1 MNMINTHSVQQV
13 TEAGNACA
21 SELYCSS
28 IHHIYSGIS
37 ITHRTSICLR
47 TVLLTIML
55 CFMGGNEAWGYG
67 ENTSY
72 VCDDAGERSWST
84 ISNSGSYNLSGP
96 GKTLTFEAK
105 RTAIFGFSNTTN
117 FYAQYS
123 TDGGNTWTNALTINL
138 EKTGTWYTQ
147 ECEIPENANCVRMA
161 TEGTGPTGNKQ
172 IRNVKVTRATT
183 LSTSTSSINFGTQHI
198 NTSSTK
204 TASIDFNNT
213 TYNQQVTGTCTD
225 SHFTVTPKEVGET
238 GSTTI
243 DISYTSTTP
252 GIHSGTVTLSMN
264 GKSVSFPVS
273 GSSEATYNF
282 SALTEPNNDAFGF
295 ASASVTPSITSTNA
309 SESPVAT
316 FTATANDGYEFV
328 GWGTTANATTYEST
342 ENPYSPT
349 ITNSSPGTTVT
360 KELYAIFCPV
370 FNFSVNADKIYDHG
384 TVSASVVEKILG
396 EPSATSMSTEATF
409 TATPNEDCTFEGWFY
424 DAEHNNKA
432 SDEPNFTTT
441 VTNSEIGSTK
451 DLTLYA
457 WFKKNQTLS
466 WDTDITDFNLVQG
479 TVVAS
484 SATSSSGLPVS
495 YNSSNSIVASVDTEG
510 NVTGN
515 VVSNDGVVITALQE
529 GNDEYNQ
536 TPSISRTFHV
546 LEKLQAS
553 FVVTGFPGTNPTLKV
568 EDAPTVAV
576 SNTDDEFTYSSSDN
590 DVVSLSINGNII
602 TMTALKA
609 GNATVTLSQPAND
622 THYASSAVYNI
633 TVERHQGGLI
643 ITIPE
648 SLKVGETLSDF
659 WSTSNSEVDI
669 VVTSDKP
676 DVVSYD
682 NGILTAKGEGT
693 ATITVSQAENVKWE
707 GESRQQ
713 TIVVSKVTNTLGVSL
728 AAQEARVDGTINV
741 AFSNQNN
748 EDTPITAFITEQ
760 SQSSSV
766 NNGTDVIAYENGT
779 IIAKNAGTAKITF
792 TQEATEKYEGYTSTT
807 YDITVNKIANPITI
821 TLDGQS
827 ATAIRLKYGV
837 TATLSYSS
845 PNDDTE
851 FTVNRKSGSYT
862 TCSGSTITAGNTA
875 GTDIYEIT
883 QAETYKYEAGYATFS
898 IRVNNTDEA
907 IGYVLDE
914 GTEYSHGAGAGVI
927 HTYTLSGP
935 GETLYYSARR
945 STAVAIYYNLY
956 AEYSTDGNSWN
967 EAHNNTSLGT
977 DNKEFSCSIPETARY
992 VRFRLPG
999 GGTGTKYVNNVKVTR
1014 KTYVRASADNT
1025 NLGTVY
1031 TGETRQATFTVD
1043 YSTTNGGNIHI
1054 NSSNA
1059 NFVLS
1064 EAELAAPNNSDGSK
1078 TFTVTYTPNPSQ
1090 LGEES
1095 ALITVADLFYSQEIS
1110 LTATAAKRDNTLT
1123 VIGEQ
1128 NLKVGDVIENVYSNK
1143 NSNADLNVSISN
1155 EGVVAYDSSTN
1166 TLTASSE
1173 GTATVTFTQNANDM
1187 YYAVS
1192 KSVTVNVTKHANTL
1206 NVVLDKTDLKVEE
1219 TANVTFDNHESDGAI
1234 AVSYTTDGIVS
1245 YADGIIS
1252 AISAGSTRITF
1263 TQAATTS
1270 YEGATQS
1277 FDITVTKHDQ
1287 TLVWDNDI
1295 TGDGLN
1301 LSVGQELETNTATAS
1316 SGLAVTY
1323 SSSNPAVISV
1333 DENTGHLTALS
1344 GGANIKITATQP
1356 GNHKYNEAYI
1366 TRNFTVISKIDA
1378 SVITSLSDSE
1388 DGNILIIGKEPV
1400 TIGCSAPLTM
1410 DNFTISGNSERHIET
1425 SFANNTLTIIPVLAG
1440 GDVTVTLTRE
1450 EDNSYNAVSATYR
1463 IIVANPELTLE
1474 PNVAPEIK
1482 YKEYSKVIL
1491 ARTLKAGYSSLSLPF
1506 NTTVE
1511 ALAGKGYDAGND
1523 WVAQLSVVTYN
1534 EQDGYTLYFSKVADG
1549 VITANE
1555 PYILHLGTEVEFPEF
1570 TDVTIT
1576 DASPSEHYAQGGVNN
1591 SHITYRDWKMAANYT
1606 PALSM
1611 NGFYGVVNSEGCLMR
1626 GGENSTLN
1634 AYASY
1639 IVNNTGNEPQ
1649 RHSTKAVYM
1658 DGDATAI
1665 QEMLESRAE
1674 RYAEIYD
1681 LQGRRLLS
1689 ANRGINIVRQS
1700 DGTVRKVLHR

>member
-1 MNMINTHSVQQV
+1 MINTHSIQQK

-21 SELYCSS
+21 SELYSSS
-28 IHHIYSGIS
+28 IHHINSGIS
-37 ITHRTSICLR
+37 ITHRTSICIR
-47 TVLLTIML
+47 SILLTIMFCL
-55 CFMGGNEAWGYG
+55 MGGNEAWGYG

-72 VCDDAGERSWST
+72 VLANTGNTEIAVMNGWSQNQPAT
-84 ISNSGSYNLSGP
+84 YTLSGP
-96 GKTLTFEAK
+96 GQIISVDHRKGSGVATGDITVK
-105 RTAIFGFSNTTN
+105 C
-117 FYAQYS
+117 YS
-123 TDGGNTWTNALTINL
+123 TEDGSGSIVYEESLGTSTSYKTTTIDISQYPSIRSIVFNGG
-138 EKTGTWYTQ
+138 GTLSKY
-147 ECEIPENANCVRMA
+147 
-161 TEGTGPTGNKQ
+161 
-172 IRNVKVTRATT
+172 IRNVSVTRATT
-183 LSTSTSSINFGTQHI
+183 LSTSTSSIDFGTQHI

-238 GSTTI
+238 GNTTI

-282 SALTEPNNDAFGF
+282 SALTEPNDATFGS

-370 FNFSVNADKIYDHG
+370 FNFSVNANKRYDHG
-384 TVSASVVEKILG
+384 TVSASIVEKILG

-424 DAEHNNKA
+424 DAEYQNKA

-484 SATSSSGLPVS
+484 SATSTSGLTVS

-510 NVTGN
+510 NVKGN
-515 VVSNDGVVITALQE
+515 VVSNDGVVITAQQE
-529 GNDEYNQ
+529 GNDEYNKA
-536 TPSISRTFHV
+536 TEISRTFHV

-553 FVVTGFPGTNPTLKV
+553 FVVTGFTGNNPTLKV
-568 EDAPTVAV
+568 EDTPTVAV
-576 SNTDDEFTYSSSDN
+576 SNTDTDFTYSSSDN
-590 DVVSLSINGNII
+590 EVVSLSINGNII
-602 TMTALKA
+602 TMTAHKA
-609 GNATVTLSQPAND
+609 GNATVTLEQPAND
-622 THYASSAVYNI
+622 THLASSAVYNI
-633 TVERHQGGLI
+633 TVERHKGGLSI
-643 ITIPE
+643 NIPE
-648 SLKVGETLSDF
+648 SMKVGETLSDF
-659 WSTSNSEVDI
+659 WNTNNSEVDV
-669 VVTSDKP
+669 VVTSDNTNI
-676 DVVSYD
+676 VSYD
-682 NGILTAKGEGT
+682 NGVLTAKGEGT
-693 ATITVSQAENVKWE
+693 ATITVSQAENEKWE

-713 TIVVSKVTNTLGVSL
+713 AIVVSKVANTLGVSL
-728 AAQEARVDGTINV
+728 AAQEAQVDGTIDV
-741 AFSNQNN
+741 VFSNRNN
-748 EDTPITAFITEQ
+748 EETPITATITEQ
-760 SQSSSV
+760 SLSSSV
-766 NNGTDVIAYENGT
+766 NNGTDIIAYENG
-779 IIAKNAGTAKITF
+779 IITAKNAGTAKITF

-845 PNDDTE
+845 LNEGTE

-862 TCSGSTITAGNTA
+862 TCSGNTITAGNTA
-875 GTDIYEIT
+875 GTDIYEVT
-883 QAETYKYEAGYATFS
+883 QAETYKYEAGYASFS

-907 IGYVLDE
+907 IGYVLDD
-914 GTEYSHGAGAGVI
+914 GTEYSHGTGAGVV

-945 STAVAIYYNLY
+945 NWGAIYYNLY

-992 VRFRLPG
+992 VRFRLPT

-1031 TGETRQATFTVD
+1031 TGETSQATFTVD

-1054 NSSNA
+1054 NSNNP
-1059 NFVLS
+1059 NFALS
-1064 EAELAAPNNSDGSK
+1064 ETELATTNNSDGSK

-1095 ALITVADLFYSQEIS
+1095 AVITVSDLFYSQEIS

-1128 NLKVGDVIENVYSNK
+1128 NLKVGDVIENVYSDK
-1143 NSNADLNVSISN
+1143 NSDADLNVSISN
-1155 EGVVAYDSSTN
+1155 EGVVDYDATTN
-1166 TLTASSE
+1166 KLTAIGE
-1173 GTATVTFTQNANDM
+1173 GTAIVTFTQNANDL
-1187 YYAVS
+1187 YHAVS

-1206 NVVLDKTDLKVEE
+1206 KVVLDNTDLKVEE
-1219 TANVTFDNHESDGAI
+1219 TATVAFENTASDGAI
-1234 AVSYTTDGIVS
+1234 TVSYTTDGIVS
-1245 YADGIIS
+1245 YTDGIIS
-1252 AISAGSTRITF
+1252 ATSAGSTQITF
-1263 TQAATTS
+1263 TQAPTTS

-1287 TLVWDNDI
+1287 TLEWNNDI

-1301 LSVGQELETNTATAS
+1301 LSVGQVLETNTATAS
-1316 SGLAVTY
+1316 SELAVTY

-1333 DENTGHLTALS
+1333 DENTGLLTAHS
-1344 GGANIKITATQP
+1344 DGANIIITATQT
-1356 GNHKYNEAYI
+1356 GNYKYNEASI
-1366 TRNFTVISKIDA
+1366 TRRFSVSSQKEATVI
-1378 SVITSLSDSE
+1378 TELST
-1388 DGNILIIGKEPV
+1388 DGINELTVGEKNA
-1400 TIGCSAPLTM
+1400 TIGCNAPLTA
-1410 DNFTISGNSERHIET
+1410 DNFTISGNTENVILT
-1425 SFANNTLTIIPVLAG
+1425 SFENNTLTITPNRAG
-1440 GDVTVTLTRE
+1440 EVTVRLDRE
-1450 EDNSYNAVSATYR
+1450 EDANYNALHLIYIIKVKGATATISPTEEPNLGTLYYDEITLNRSLKTGYSTLALPFETNISELAGENYDADNDWLAQLSIVTYNAV
-1463 IIVANPELTLE
+1463 
-1474 PNVAPEIK
+1474 
-1482 YKEYSKVIL
+1482 
-1491 ARTLKAGYSSLSLPF
+1491 
-1506 NTTVE
+1506 
-1511 ALAGKGYDAGND
+1511 
-1523 WVAQLSVVTYN
+1523 
-1534 EQDGYTLYFSKVADG
+1534 DGYTLYFRKLTDG
-1549 VITANE
+1549 IIKANM
-1555 PYILHLGTEVEFPEF
+1555 PYILHLSKEVTSPAFHGVVSEDPIPGEHQA
-1570 TDVTIT
+1570 TGGIDN
-1576 DASPSEHYAQGGVNN
+1576 ASASY
-1591 SHITYRDWKMAANYT
+1591 TKWKMVTNYT
-1606 PALSM
+1606 PGMSM
-1611 NGFYGVVNSEGCLMR
+1611 AGYYGIANNQLML
-1626 GGENSTLN
+1626 GGSTSTLN
-1634 AYASY
+1634 AYSAYIEYEASPEAGPAR
-1639 IVNNTGNEPQ
+1639 I
-1649 RHSTKAVYM
+1649 RI
-1658 DGDATAI
+1658 AI
-1665 QEMLESRAE
+1665 QDDSGNTTDIISIRDTNSASAPAAYNLNGVRSRE
-1674 RYAEIYD
+1674 K
-1681 LQGRRLLS
+1681 S
-1689 ANRGINIVRQS
+1689 GIRIVIGN
-1700 DGTVRKVLHR
+1700 DGVARKVLK

>member
-1 MNMINTHSVQQV
+1 MINTHSIQQK

-21 SELYCSS
+21 SELYSSS
-28 IHHIYSGIS
+28 IHHINSGIS
-37 ITHRTSICLR
+37 ITHRTSICIR
-47 TVLLTIML
+47 TIILTFML
-55 CFMGGNEAWGYG
+55 CLMGGNEAWGQT
-67 ENTSY
+67 TSY
-72 VCDDAGERSWST
+72 VLDDATEYKGGNDIHIYT
-84 ISNSGSYNLSGP
+84 LNGP
-96 GKTLTFEAK
+96 GCVITFQAKEQLWATSNIGVYISEDNSSWIEIAKFDDTETSYKSYSVTIKEEHINAKYIKFVNNGTLTK
-105 RTAIFGFSNTTN
+105 
-117 FYAQYS
+117 YVK
-123 TDGGNTWTNALTINL
+123 D
-138 EKTGTWYTQ
+138 
-147 ECEIPENANCVRMA
+147 
-161 TEGTGPTGNKQ
+161 
-172 IRNVKVTRATT
+172 VKVTRATT
-183 LSTSTSSINFGTQHI
+183 LSTSTSSIDFGTQHI

-238 GSTTI
+238 GNTTI

-282 SALTEPNNDAFGF
+282 SALTEPNNETFGS

-360 KELYAIFCPV
+360 KKLYAIFCPV
-370 FNFSVNADKIYDHG
+370 FNFSVNANKRYDHG

-424 DAEHNNKA
+424 DAEHKNKA
-432 SDEPNFTTT
+432 SDETTFTTT

-484 SATSSSGLPVS
+484 SATSTSGLPVS

-536 TPSISRTFHV
+536 APSISRTFHV

-553 FVVTGFPGTNPTLKV
+553 FVVTGFTGTNPTLKV

-609 GNATVTLSQPAND
+609 GNATVTLAQPAND

-648 SLKVGETLSDF
+648 SMKVGETLSDF
-659 WSTSNSEVDI
+659 WSTSNSEVDV

-693 ATITVSQAENVKWE
+693 ATITASQAENVKWE

-713 TIVVSKVTNTLGVSL
+713 TIVVSKVANTLGVSL
-728 AAQEARVDGTINV
+728 AAQEAQVDGTINV

-748 EDTPITAFITEQ
+748 ENTPITATITEQ

-845 PNDDTE
+845 PNEDTE

-907 IGYVLDE
+907 IGYVLDD
-914 GTEYSHGAGAGVI
+914 GTEYSHGGGAGVI

-945 STAVAIYYNLY
+945 NLGAIYYNLY
-956 AEYSTDGNSWN
+956 AEYSTDGNSWDGN
-967 EAHNNTSLGT
+967 VAHDNTGLGT

-992 VRFRLPG
+992 VRFRLPR

-1059 NFVLS
+1059 NFALS
-1064 EAELAAPNNSDGSK
+1064 ETELAAPNNSDGSK

-1095 ALITVADLFYSQEIS
+1095 ALITVADLFYIQEIS

-1128 NLKVGDVIENVYSNK
+1128 NLKVGDVIEDVYSNK

-1155 EGVVAYDSSTN
+1155 EGVVAYDATTN
-1166 TLTASSE
+1166 TLTAIGE
-1173 GTATVTFTQNANDM
+1173 GTATITFTQNANDL
-1187 YYAVS
+1187 YHAVS

-1301 LSVGQELETNTATAS
+1301 LSVGQVLETNTATAS

-1333 DENTGHLTALS
+1333 DESTGLLTAHS
-1344 GGANIKITATQP
+1344 DGANIIITATQT
-1356 GNHKYNEAYI
+1356 GNHKYNEASI
-1366 TRNFTVISKIDA
+1366 TRRFSVSSQKEATVI
-1378 SVITSLSDSE
+1378 TNLSTDGTNELTVGE
-1388 DGNILIIGKEPV
+1388 DNA
-1400 TIGCSAPLTM
+1400 TIGCNAPLTA
-1410 DNFTISGNSERHIET
+1410 DNFTISGNTENVILT
-1425 SFANNTLTIIPVLAG
+1425 SFENNTLTITPNRAG
-1440 GDVTVTLTRE
+1440 EVTVRLDRE
-1450 EDNSYNAVSATYR
+1450 EDANYHAIHLIYTIKVNGAIAVIRPDEEPALGTLYYDE
-1463 IIVANPELTLE
+1463 ITLE
-1474 PNVAPEIK
+1474 RSFK
-1482 YKEYSKVIL
+1482 
-1491 ARTLKAGYSSLSLPF
+1491 TGYSTLALPF
-1506 NTTVE
+1506 DTNISE
-1511 ALAGKGYDAGND
+1511 LAGEDYDADND
-1523 WVAQLSVVTYN
+1523 WLAQLSIVTYN
-1534 EQDGYTLYFSKVADG
+1534 AEDGYTLYFRKITDG
-1549 VITANE
+1549 IINANR
-1555 PYILHLGTEVEFPEF
+1555 PYILHLSHA
-1570 TDVTIT
+1570 VT
-1576 DASPSEHYAQGGVNN
+1576 SPAFHGVVSEDPIPGEHHATGGINN
-1591 SHITYRDWKMAANYT
+1591 GSTSYTGWKMVANYT
-1606 PALSM
+1606 PAMSM
-1611 NGFYGVVNSEGCLMR
+1611 EGYYGIADNKLML
-1626 GGENSTLN
+1626 GGSTSTLN
-1634 AYASY
+1634 AYSAY
-1639 IVNNTGNEPQ
+1639 IAAPEAAPARV
-1649 RHSTKAVYM
+1649 RI
-1658 DGDATAI
+1658 AI
-1665 QEMLESRAE
+1665 QDDSGNTTDIISIRDTNGASAPAAYNLNGVRSREES
-1674 RYAEIYD
+1674 
-1681 LQGRRLLS
+1681 
-1689 ANRGINIVRQS
+1689 GIRIVIGS
-1700 DGTVRKVLHR
+1700 DGVARKVLK